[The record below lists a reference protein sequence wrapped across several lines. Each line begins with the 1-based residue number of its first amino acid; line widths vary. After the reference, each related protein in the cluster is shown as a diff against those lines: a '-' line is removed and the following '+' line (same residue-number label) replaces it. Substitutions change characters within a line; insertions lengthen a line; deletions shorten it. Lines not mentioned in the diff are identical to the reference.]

1 MQQLE
6 VRVGL
11 LPLKIS
17 KHLFDLTT
25 YLTTYVIHTDHD
37 MFAKKSHDSLFK
49 VDFASYHRHVILD
62 VSSPM
67 DFGPIIFRFNLVWS
81 IKTTLRTSS
90 PPLGNPL

>member
-1 MQQLE
+1 ME
-6 VRVGL
+6 VRAGL

-25 YLTTYVIHTDHD
+25 YLATYFIHTDHD
-37 MFAKKSHDSLFK
+37 MFARKSHDSLFK

-67 DFGPIIFRFNLVWS
+67 NFGPIIFRFNLVWS